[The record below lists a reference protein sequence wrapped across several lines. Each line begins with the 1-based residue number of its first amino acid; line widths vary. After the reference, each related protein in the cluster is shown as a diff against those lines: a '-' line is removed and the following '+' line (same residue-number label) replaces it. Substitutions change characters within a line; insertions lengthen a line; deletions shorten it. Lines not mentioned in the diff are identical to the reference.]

1 MRKVNADPLRDVQT
15 APLVGSCARCG
26 CELYPHESEIC
37 EKCKEESENDDL

>member
-1 MRKVNADPLRDVQT
+1 MIWTDPLRDMQDEPP
-15 APLVGSCARCG
+15 AGYCARCG